1 MRVEPRV
8 RGSWDLGESSV
19 GIVGAGIVGLAVAR
33 KLARAGVPVT
43 VLEKE
48 AEVARHQTG
57 HNSGV
62 VHAGIYYK
70 PGSAKATMTRQGVAL
85 IKEYCADR
93 GLVYDE
99 RGKLVIARNEAEVP
113 KLRELERRS
122 LANAVPGVRWL
133 DSGQIRELE
142 PDVAGVA
149 ALLSPS

>member
-1 MRVEPRV
+1 VT
-8 RGSWDLGESSV
+8 ESRV

-33 KLARAGVPVT
+33 KLALAGVPVT

-48 AEVARHQTG
+48 ADVAGHQTG

-70 PGSAKATMTRQGVAL
+70 PGSAKATMTRKGVAL
-85 IKEYCADR
+85 LKEYCADR

-113 KLRELERRS
+113 KLRELERR
-122 LANAVPGVRWL
+122 
-133 DSGQIRELE
+133 
-142 PDVAGVA
+142 VAGQRGTGR
-149 ALLSPS
+149 ALAGKYRDP